1 MWLLTAI
8 FSLLTTN
15 LIYTRALGTSTMI
28 AAAKN
33 SSRLPVLALL
43 MTLFSVGACLGMQ
56 LICYPLGLAGL
67 LAYPYSLGLPLV
79 YTTVIGVLYLLVL
92 LMLGALFRRKASGYK
107 KYVHL
112 SAFNCAVMGTLYLAF
127 APNGLTQTLAEPPTV
142 RLFGLMD
149 GNMASPVTAVVFG
162 LQEGLGFLLAA
173 LMLSGVRERLYEE
186 REIPAAFRGL
196 PAVMVFIGI
205 ISMAVY
211 AVTIS

>member
-15 LIYTRALGTSTMI
+15 LIYTRALGTSTVM

-33 SSRLPVLALL
+33 SSNLSVLALL
-43 MTLFSVGACLGMQ
+43 MTVFSVGACLGMQ
-56 LICYPLGLAGL
+56 LICYPLGLAGI

-79 YTTVIGVLYLLVL
+79 YTAVIGVLYLLVL
-92 LMLGALFRRKASGYK
+92 LILGAVFRKKASSYK

-127 APNGLTQTLAEPPTV
+127 APNGLAQALAEPPTV
-142 RLFGLMD
+142 RLFGMIEGQMD
-149 GNMASPVTAVVFG
+149 SPVTAILFG

-186 REIPAAFRGL
+186 REVPVAFRGL

-211 AVTIS
+211 AVAA